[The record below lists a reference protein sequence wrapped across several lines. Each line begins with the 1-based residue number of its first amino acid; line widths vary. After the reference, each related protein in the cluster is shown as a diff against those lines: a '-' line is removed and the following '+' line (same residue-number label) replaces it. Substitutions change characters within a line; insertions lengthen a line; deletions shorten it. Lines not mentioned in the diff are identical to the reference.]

1 MSDRTLMFSIA
12 LACSIA
18 QSTRPNI
25 VFIFSDDH
33 ARQAISAYGSK
44 LMRTPAID
52 QLAREGVRFDRH
64 YTANPL
70 CAPSRASL
78 LTGKLSHINGH
89 KDNESKFDG
98 TQETFP
104 KLLQQAGYQTA
115 WIGKW
120 HLESAPTGFNYWE
133 ILPGQGNYFNPD
145 FITASGTHRE
155 TGYVTNLITDKAK
168 SWLKETSGKPFFLMV
183 GQKAPHRPWQP
194 NLDKLDLFANHKFPL
209 PPDFNR
215 NYAELNSGAAKAHM
229 RVNQNLKFDSDLL
242 VDSPPARLNESQRT
256 TWLSKMTSQDAE
268 FHRRL
273 DSGESRDAVIYDRYI
288 KEYLR
293 CISSVDDSVR
303 DILKSL
309 DDLGLAKNTIVIYG
323 SDQGFFLGEFGW
335 FDKRWFYE
343 PSSGTPLIVRWPGVK
358 SGVVKTVTSNIDLA
372 PTILEAA
379 GLTPP
384 TTIQG
389 ESLCELIKTKKM
401 QSKQP
406 FYGHFYE
413 SNDGEHKVPKC
424 VSLIDGNYKL
434 MFYYELNEWEMF
446 DIGKDKGEHRN
457 LWADPKSA
465 DTRKRMVTKLLETQ
479 RRYSEDQDLIDR
491 IAKAVNQGK

>member
-1 MSDRTLMFSIA
+1 MFSIA
-12 LACSIA
+12 LACSIV

-44 LMRTPAID
+44 LMQTPAID
-52 QLAREGVRFDRH
+52 QLARQGVRFDRH

-120 HLESAPTGFNYWE
+120 HLESLPTGFNHWE
-133 ILPGQGNYFNPD
+133 ILPGQGNYYNPD
-145 FITASGTHRE
+145 FINASGTHRE
-155 TGYVTNLITDKAK
+155 TGYVTNLITDKAN

-194 NLDKLDLFANHKFPL
+194 NLDKLDLFANRKFPL

-215 NYAELNSGAAKAHM
+215 DYAELNSGAAKAHM
-229 RVNQNLKFDSDLL
+229 RVNQDLKFDSDLL
-242 VDSPPARLNESQRT
+242 VDSPPARLNESQRA
-256 TWLSKMTSQDAE
+256 TWLAKMMSQDTE

-288 KEYLR
+288 KDYLR

-335 FDKRWFYE
+335 YDKRWFYE

-358 SGVVKTVTSNIDLA
+358 PGVVKTVTSNIDLA
-372 PTILEAA
+372 PTILEALGVA
-379 GLTPP
+379 SPQAM
-384 TTIQG
+384 QG
-389 ESLCELIKTKKM
+389 ESLCELIKTKKT

-434 MFYYELNEWEMF
+434 MFYYELDEWELF

-457 LWADPKSA
+457 LWTDLKSA
-465 DTRKRMVTKLLETQ
+465 DLKKRMVTKLIETQ
-479 RRYSEDQDLIDR
+479 RRYLEDQGLINR
-491 IAKAVNQGK
+491 ITKAVQQIQ

>member
-1 MSDRTLMFSIA
+1 MFSIA

-52 QLAREGVRFDRH
+52 QLAKDGVRFDRH

-120 HLESAPTGFNYWE
+120 HLESNPTGFNYWE

-145 FITASGTHRE
+145 FISASGTHRE

-168 SWLKETSGKPFFLMV
+168 NWLKETSGKPFFLMV

-194 NLDKLDLFANHKFPL
+194 NLDKLDLFANRKFSL

-215 NYAELNSGAAKAHM
+215 NYGELNSGAANAHM
-229 RVNQNLKFDSDLL
+229 RVNQDLKFDSDLL
-242 VDSPPARLNESQRT
+242 VDSPPARLNESQRAV
-256 TWLSKMTSQDAE
+256 WLEKMKGQDAE

-288 KEYLR
+288 KDYLR

-343 PSSGTPLIVRWPGVK
+343 PSSGTPLIVKWPGVK
-358 SGVVKTVTSNIDLA
+358 PGVVKTVTSNIDLA
-372 PTILEAA
+372 PTILEAVGVTSPIA
-379 GLTPP
+379 M
-384 TTIQG
+384 QG
-389 ESLCELIKTKKM
+389 ESLCELIKTKKSP
-401 QSKQP
+401 SKQP

-413 SNDGEHKVPKC
+413 SNDGEHKAPKSVC
-424 VSLIDGNYKL
+424 LIDGNYKL
-434 MFYYELNEWEMF
+434 LFYDELGEWELF

-457 LWADPKSA
+457 LWNFPKFADL
-465 DTRKRMVTKLLETQ
+465 RKRMVKKLIETQ
-479 RRYSEDQDLIDR
+479 KHYAEDPALIER
-491 IAKAVNQGK
+491 ISKVTN

>member
-1 MSDRTLMFSIA
+1 MFSIA
-12 LACSIA
+12 LACLMA
-18 QSTRPNI
+18 QSTRPNV

-44 LMRTPAID
+44 LMQTPAID
-52 QLAREGVRFDRH
+52 QLARDGVRFDRH

-89 KDNESKFDG
+89 KDNETKFDG

-120 HLESAPTGFNYWE
+120 HLDSTPTGFNHWE
-133 ILPGQGNYFNPD
+133 ILPGQGNYHNPD
-145 FITASGTHRE
+145 FIDAKGSHRE
-155 TGYVTNLITDKAK
+155 TGYATTLITDKAK
-168 SWLKETSGKPFFLMV
+168 NWLKETSGKPFFLMV
-183 GQKAPHRPWQP
+183 GHKAPHRPWQP
-194 NLDKLDLFANHKFPL
+194 NLDKLDLFADRKFPL
-209 PPDFNR
+209 PPDFYR

-229 RVNQNLKFDSDLL
+229 RVSQDLTMGSDLL
-242 VDSPPARLNESQRT
+242 VDSPPARLTPSQRAI
-256 TWLSKMTSQDAE
+256 WIEKMNGQDAE
-268 FHRRL
+268 IHRRIE
-273 DSGESRDAVIYDRYI
+273 SGESKDAVIYDRYI
-288 KEYLR
+288 KNYLR

-309 DDLGLAKNTIVIYG
+309 EDLGLAKNTIVIYG

-335 FDKRWFYE
+335 YDKRWFYE

-358 SGVVKTVTSNIDLA
+358 PGAVKTVTSNIDLA
-372 PTILEAA
+372 PTILEAV
-379 GLTPP
+379 GVTPP
-384 TTIQG
+384 VAMQG
-389 ESLCELIKTKKM
+389 ESLCELIKTKKT

-413 SNDGEHKVPKC
+413 SNDGEHKVPKSVC
-424 VSLIDGNYKL
+424 LIDGNFKL
-434 MFYYELNEWEMF
+434 MFYYELDEWELF
-446 DIGKDKGEHRN
+446 DVGKDKGEHRN

-465 DTRKRMVTKLLETQ
+465 DLRKRMVTKLVATQ
-479 RRYSEDQDLIDR
+479 RGYSENPALLER
-491 IAKAVNQGK
+491 IVKVAGQL

>member
-1 MSDRTLMFSIA
+1 MIVSFA
-12 LACSIA
+12 LACSIV
-18 QSTRPNI
+18 QTSQPNI

-33 ARQAISAYGSK
+33 ARQAISAYGSR
-44 LMRTPAID
+44 LMQTPAID

-120 HLESAPTGFNYWE
+120 HLESAPTGFNDWE
-133 ILPGQGNYFNPD
+133 ILPGQGNYYNPD
-145 FITASGTHRE
+145 FINSSGTHRE
-155 TGYVTNLITDKAK
+155 TGYVTNLITEKAK
-168 SWLKETSGKPFFLMV
+168 TWLKGTNGKPFCLVV

-194 NLDKLDLFANHKFPL
+194 NLDKLDLFAKRRFPL
-209 PPDFNR
+209 PSDFYR
-215 NYAELNSGAAKAHM
+215 DYSELNSGAAKAHM
-229 RVNQNLKFDSDLL
+229 RVNQDLKVDSDLL
-242 VDSPPARLNESQRT
+242 VDSPPARLDASQKSI
-256 TWLSKMTSQDAE
+256 WLEKMKGQDAE

-288 KEYLR
+288 KDYLR
-293 CISSVDDSVR
+293 CISSVDDSVH

-358 SGVVKTVTSNIDLA
+358 PGVIKAVTSNIDLA
-372 PTILEAA
+372 PTILDAA
-379 GLTPP
+379 GVKAPSDM
-384 TTIQG
+384 QG
-389 ESLCELIKTKKM
+389 QSLSDLIKNKKT
-401 QSKQP
+401 QYEHP

-424 VSLIDGNYKL
+424 ISLIDGNFKL
-434 MFYYELNEWEMF
+434 MFYYELDEWELF
-446 DIGKDKGEHRN
+446 DISKDKGEHRN
-457 LWADPKSA
+457 LWRDPKSVGI
-465 DTRKRMVTKLLETQ
+465 RRRMVNKLVQTQ
-479 RRYSEDQDLIDR
+479 RHYREEPDI
-491 IAKAVNQGK
+491 IAKAVKSGNQ

>member
-1 MSDRTLMFSIA
+1 MFSIA

-44 LMRTPAID
+44 LMQTPAID

-78 LTGKLSHINGH
+78 LTGKLSHTNGH
-89 KDNESKFDG
+89 IDNMSKFDG

-133 ILPGQGNYFNPD
+133 ILPGQGNYHNPD
-145 FITASGTHRE
+145 FINATGTHRE

-194 NLDKLDLFANHKFPL
+194 NLDKLDLFANRKFSL

-229 RVNQNLKFDSDLL
+229 RVNQDLSMDSDLL
-242 VDSPPARLNESQRT
+242 VDNPPARLTPAQRT
-256 TWLSKMTSQDAE
+256 AWLAKMTSQDAE

-273 DSGESRDAVIYDRYI
+273 ESGESRDAVIYDRYI
-288 KEYLR
+288 KNYLR

-358 SGVVKTVTSNIDLA
+358 PGVVKTVTSNIDLV
-372 PTILEAA
+372 PTILDAA
-379 GLTPP
+379 NITPP
-384 TTIQG
+384 KAIQG
-389 ESLCELIKTKKM
+389 ESLCELIKTKKA

-424 VSLIDGNYKL
+424 VSLIDGTAKL
-434 MFYYELNEWEMF
+434 MFYYELNEWELF
-446 DIGKDKGEHRN
+446 DISKDKGEHRN
-457 LWADPKSA
+457 LWRDPKSA
-465 DTRKRMVTKLLETQ
+465 ELQKRMVNKLIVTQ
-479 RRYSEDQDLIDR
+479 RKYSEDPALIER
-491 IAKAVNQGK
+491 IVKIVNNL